1 MSHTAGCMN
10 LKWLANMKLY
20 WLAIFI
26 ILKYFSSELRTI
38 FLQTSDFF
46 PPDFRLIPSGLRTH
60 SLRTLYYFPPDFRL
74 YSSRLRTHSLR
85 TTDSFPPDFGLF
97 SSGLRTHSLR
107 TNFTTP
113 IRTNI
118 SSLYQSYFR
127 VFLIMG
133 ACSLL

>member
-26 ILKYFSSELRTI
+26 ILEYFSSGLRTI
-38 FLQTSDFF
+38 FLRTSD
-46 PPDFRLIPSGLRTH
+46 
-60 SLRTLYYFPPDFRL
+60 YFPPDFRL
-74 YSSRLRTHSLR
+74 FSSGLRTIFLR
-85 TTDSFPPDFGLF
+85 TSDYFPPDFGLFSSGLRTIFLRTSDFFPPDFGLF
-97 SSGLRTHSLR
+97 SSGLRTHSLW

-127 VFLIMG
+127 VFLIIG